1 MPIWNL
7 FSCFKEPTTKI
18 MKKKQSLVLHNDT
31 VFYKFLNAKNY
42 ELNVS
47 KIQVWI
53 FNKELKCV
61 HASNNRNSADAYIQK
76 HVDDI
81 AFKEDVLRNFKNIIQ
96 LGLNGIESKRTIML
110 DNTLLYV
117 EGRTLC
123 YNEDLNDIYGSM
135 LLFMPYKIIPETR
148 IRRRDE
154 SNSIETDIVSQ
165 ESQTQPTQEQHKP
178 EANRTSLDDIISRL
192 SISNQQIK

>member
-1 MPIWNL
+1 MPIWDL
-7 FSCFKEPTTKI
+7 FSCFNEPKTKI

-148 IRRRDE
+148 VRRRDD
-154 SNSIETDIVSQ
+154 NSIETDIVSQ
-165 ESQTQPTQEQHKP
+165 ESQSQTAHDHKSEP
-178 EANRTSLDDIISRL
+178 HRTSLDDIISRL